1 MIAAAPKIPSR
12 NGALVEVTDLVKTF
26 PDGTTV
32 LNRVS
37 FEVFSGDVFAILGGS
52 GCGKSTLL
60 SILIGEDEP
69 TSGTVKILDQ
79 EIYRLPAPQRKDLLG
94 QVGVLFQ
101 SGALIQSLTV
111 TENVALPFQRY
122 PQISRDRQLLE
133 DTSLMKLR
141 AVGLGQ
147 HAFKYPRELSGGM
160 KKRAA
165 LARALA
171 LDPVL
176 LISDEPTSGL
186 DPVGTREIDEL
197 TVKLSRKSGTTIV
210 VVTHDLA
217 SFQRIATRGILLGA
231 ERNGAA
237 RGSVIIYGKRED
249 FYATDNPLVR
259 EFFAI
264 DGVAQRSVT
273 PSQ

>member
-1 MIAAAPKIPSR
+1 MSLQ
-12 NGALVEVTDLVKTF
+12 NSALVEVSNLVKTF

-32 LNRVS
+32 LKQVS

-60 SILIGEDEP
+60 SILIGDERP
-69 TSGTVKILDQ
+69 TSGSVKILGQD
-79 EIYRLPAPQRKDLLG
+79 IYRLPKAQRKDLLG

-111 TENVALPFQRY
+111 TENVGLPFQRY
-122 PQISRDRQLLE
+122 PQISRDRQLVE

-141 AVGLGQ
+141 AVGLGP

-197 TVKLSRKSGTTIV
+197 TITLSRKSGTTIV

-237 RGSVIIYGKRED
+237 RGSVIIYGSRDD
-249 FYATDNPLVR
+249 FYATDDPLVR
-259 EFFAI
+259 EFFAS
-264 DGVAQRSVT
+264 DSTTR
-273 PSQ
+273 